1 MSCCTKYN
9 KKPHVAALIL
19 ARGGSKGIPGKN
31 IYPIAGKPLL
41 IRSLEP
47 AIACG
52 KFDSIWVSTD
62 DAKIAEVAR
71 STGPKVQV
79 FDRSPEYATDESPSI
94 DAVNEFLVAHEEVD
108 IVGLI
113 QCTSPFIQES
123 FLERACNLMTSDKY
137 DSVFAVTR
145 DKKFRWV
152 DDEKCIFPLNFC
164 LKQRM
169 RRQDMTGELVENGMF
184 YFCKREFIVKG
195 YLQGGRMFYVE
206 IPPEYSMEIDSTFD
220 LFLIETMMQNKKK

>member
-1 MSCCTKYN
+1 MSCIEDN
-9 KKPHVAALIL
+9 KKPHLAALIL

-31 IYPIAGKPLL
+31 IYPIAGKPLI

-71 STGPKVQV
+71 SAGSKVQV
-79 FDRSPEYATDESPSI
+79 FDRSPENATDESSSI
-94 DAVNEFLVAHEEVD
+94 DAVNEFLVAHKEVD

-123 FLERACNLMTSDKY
+123 FLERACNLITSDKY

-152 DDEKCIFPLNFC
+152 DDEECIFPLNFRP
-164 LKQRM
+164 KQRK

-184 YFCKREFIVKG
+184 YFTKREFIEKG
-195 YLQGGRMFYVE
+195 YIQGGRMFYVE
-206 IPPEYSMEIDSTFD
+206 IPPEYSIEIDSAFD
-220 LFLIETMMQNKKK
+220 MFLTETMIQNEKK

>member
-1 MSCCTKYN
+1 MSCIEDN
-9 KKPHVAALIL
+9 KKPHLAALIL

-31 IYPIAGKPLL
+31 IYPIAGKPLI

-71 STGPKVQV
+71 SAGPKVQV
-79 FDRSPEYATDESPSI
+79 FDRSPENATDESSSI
-94 DAVNEFLVAHEEVD
+94 DAVNEFLVAHKEVD

-123 FLERACNLMTSDKY
+123 FLERACNLITSDKY

-152 DDEKCIFPLNFC
+152 DDEECIFPLNFRP
-164 LKQRM
+164 KQRK

-184 YFCKREFIVKG
+184 YFTKREFIEKG
-195 YLQGGRMFYVE
+195 YIQGGRMFYVE
-206 IPPEYSMEIDSTFD
+206 IPPEYSIEIDSAFD
-220 LFLIETMMQNKKK
+220 MFLTETMIQNEKK